1 MVNIFT
7 CRCTDRSGFG
17 AIDHPDQFEQVSDQH
32 YIRDVSE
39 KSFTHDISMIRH
51 QKTFIFGVYRLSLAI
66 LVNITFTK
74 GNLM

>member
-7 CRCTDRSGFG
+7 CRCTDRSGVG

-39 KSFTHDISMIRH
+39 KIFTYDISMIRH
-51 QKTFIFGVYRLSLAI
+51 QKTRLF
-66 LVNITFTK
+66 LVFT
-74 GNLM
+74 GFHEQFYLL